1 MTRKLGLLAGVAAV
15 ALMAAPAMAQQAGVR
30 GNRAGDF
37 LIGASVLGVLPTN
50 NGGGITGPSQSVPL
64 GAVTGSVSA
73 SNYWTG
79 QLDFTYFVTN
89 NISLNLIAA
98 TTRHNL
104 SATNVATTATG
115 NVGAV
120 DLGSV
125 WALPP
130 TLTVQY
136 HPVNGIRFDPYVGV
150 GLNYTWFYNEGGY
163 RGAAIGSTPFVVQ
176 SLNVRNAMGAAL
188 NVGMNYE
195 LTPNWLLNFDFKYLF
210 LRPNATVGT
219 NLPGAPTLSARAWL
233 DPVVFAIGIRYRF

>member
-50 NGGGITGPSQSVPL
+50 SVGGIDQPVG
-64 GAVTGSVSA
+64 GSVSA
-73 SNYWTG
+73 SNAWTG

-98 TTRHNL
+98 TTRHDLTAQN
-104 SATNVATTATG
+104 TNFG
-115 NVGAV
+115 NFDAGR
-120 DLGSV
+120 V

-136 HPVNGIRFDPYVGV
+136 HPVSGSRFDPYVGL

-163 RGAAIGSTPFVVQ
+163 RGAPVGNSGLLIS
-176 SLNVRNAMGAAL
+176 SLNVQNAFGVAL

-195 LTPNWLLNFDFKYLF
+195 MTPNWLFNVDLKYLF
-210 LRPNATVGT
+210 LRPEAQVGT
-219 NLPGAPTLSARAWL
+219 NIGLRVNATTGIDPIVLS
-233 DPVVFAIGIRYRF
+233 VGVRYRF